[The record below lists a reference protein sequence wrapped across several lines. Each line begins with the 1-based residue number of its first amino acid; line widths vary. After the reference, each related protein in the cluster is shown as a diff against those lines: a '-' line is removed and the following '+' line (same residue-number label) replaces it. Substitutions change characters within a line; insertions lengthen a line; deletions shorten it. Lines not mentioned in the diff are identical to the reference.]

1 MAEYRI
7 FSREG
12 KLSNLGRYKP
22 RQKPKKRKANVVRV
36 PQGALCNSSTVFEHE
51 LTS

>member
-1 MAEYRI
+1 MLDKVLTRHT
-7 FSREG
+7 
-12 KLSNLGRYKP
+12 NLGRYKL
-22 RQKPKKRKANVVRV
+22 RQKRKKRKANIVRV